1 MAMIFFSSIW
11 KQNQWVQKKAG
22 PGVYRTLG
30 TFYSSPMKF
39 YAVAAGRTTGIF
51 TSWPEAQAQ
60 VNEFPG
66 AVFKSFKTKKEAE
79 AFLADPVLGAKPGTG
94 KKQKSSHVL
103 DSTDAPI
110 YAEGTIVV
118 YTDGSAIG
126 NPGPGGYGVVIQAE
140 EDEPARELSG
150 GCNHTTNNRMEMT
163 AVIKALEIL
172 EGTSSPVVLHSD
184 SKYVVDALNKGW
196 AKNWHKRNWH
206 KSDGNP
212 ALNADLWQRLLPLS
226 QALDVRFVWVRGHSG
241 NLLNERCD
249 VLANT
254 AARRIGARLEKK

>member
-1 MAMIFFSSIW
+1 MGS
-11 KQNQWVQKKAG
+11 
-22 PGVYRTLG
+22 
-30 TFYSSPMKF
+30 FYTTVMKF

-60 VNEFPG
+60 VTGFPG

-79 AFLADPVLGAKPGTG
+79 AFLADPVLGTKPGTA
-94 KKQKSSHVL
+94 KKQKNSDL
-103 DSTDAPI
+103 TDRPDVHT
-110 YAEGTIVV
+110 YPKGTIVV

-126 NPGPGGYGVVIQAE
+126 NPGPGGYGVVIQTE

-163 AVIKALEIL
+163 AVIKALETL
-172 EGTSSPVVLHSD
+172 ERTSRPVVLHSD

-196 AKNWHKRNWH
+196 AQNWHKRNWH

-241 NLLNERCD
+241 NPLNERCD
-249 VLANT
+249 ILANT
-254 AARRIGARLEKK
+254 AARRISARE

>member
-1 MAMIFFSSIW
+1 M
-11 KQNQWVQKKAG
+11 QKKAG
-22 PGVYRTLG
+22 PGVYRALG
-30 TFYSSPMKF
+30 SFYSTAMKF

-79 AFLADPVLGAKPGTG
+79 AFLADPVTGTG
-94 KKQKSSHVL
+94 SGKKKPSRKVPPCPGEH
-103 DSTDAPI
+103 TYPR
-110 YAEGTIVV
+110 GTIVV

-126 NPGPGGYGVVIQAE
+126 NPGPGGYGVVIQAD
-140 EDEPARELSG
+140 EDQPAQELSG
-150 GCNHTTNNRMEMT
+150 GYNHTTNNRMEMT

-196 AKNWHKRNWH
+196 AQNWHKRNWH

-212 ALNADLWQRLLPLS
+212 ALNADLWKRLLPLS
-226 QALDVRFVWVRGHSG
+226 QTMEVRFVWVRGHSG

-249 VLANT
+249 ILANT
-254 AARRIGARLEKK
+254 AARQNGWPDDKGYAQQY

>member
-1 MAMIFFSSIW
+1 MGAK
-11 KQNQWVQKKAG
+11 KQSRG
-22 PGVYRTLG
+22 FTGVWEV
-30 TFYSSPMKF
+30 FIIPPMKF

-60 VNEFPG
+60 VTGFPG
-66 AVFKSFKTKKEAE
+66 AVFKSFKTKKEAD
-79 AFLADPVLGAKPGTG
+79 AFLADPVLGGKSGTG
-94 KKQKSSHVL
+94 KKQKSSHVP
-103 DSTDAPI
+103 DNTDQQI
-110 YAEGTIVV
+110 YPEGTIVV

-126 NPGPGGYGVVIQAE
+126 NPGPGGYGVVIQAD
-140 EDEPARELSG
+140 EDQPAQELSG
-150 GCNHTTNNRMEMT
+150 GYNHTTNNRMEMT

-196 AKNWHKRNWH
+196 AQNWHKRNWH

-212 ALNADLWQRLLPLS
+212 ALNADLWKRLLPLS
-226 QALDVRFVWVRGHSG
+226 QTMEVRFVWVRGHSG

-249 VLANT
+249 ILANT
-254 AARRIGARLEKK
+254 AARQNGWPDDKGYAHPY